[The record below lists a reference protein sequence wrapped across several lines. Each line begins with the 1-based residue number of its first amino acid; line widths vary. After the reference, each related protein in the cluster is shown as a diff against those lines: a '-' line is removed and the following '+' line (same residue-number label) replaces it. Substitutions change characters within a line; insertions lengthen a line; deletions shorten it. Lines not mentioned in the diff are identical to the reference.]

1 MDASKSTTNYGTSAA
16 LRVDGSPVV
25 RSYLTF
31 DVTGVSGAVT
41 SATLRIYANS
51 NQSVGFDV
59 YPVADTSWGETTIT
73 DANAPP
79 FGSTVLGS
87 SGKVTANSWTSVDV
101 TSAVNGNGL
110 VSFGLSTA
118 NSTALSLSSRTGAN
132 PPQLVIGWSG
142 GGSLATPTP
151 TPTPTPSPTP
161 TATPSPTPTA
171 TPSPTPTATP
181 SPTPTATPSPT
192 PTATSDPDSDADSDP
207 HADAHADADP
217 HADTD
222 ADPDSDPDP
231 DSDAD
236 IVARERHTDTRR
248 RQLRGRLEI
257 HD

>member
-142 GGSLATPTP
+142 LAVVGPAPALPNGPNPWLAAMFLLMPLLAPGLILLDEFPGRRALNGFSLR
-151 TPTPTPSPTP
+151 PSGP
-161 TATPSPTPTA
+161 
-171 TPSPTPTATP
+171 
-181 SPTPTATPSPT
+181 
-192 PTATSDPDSDADSDP
+192 
-207 HADAHADADP
+207 
-217 HADTD
+217 
-222 ADPDSDPDP
+222 
-231 DSDAD
+231 
-236 IVARERHTDTRR
+236 
-248 RQLRGRLEI
+248 GRLALARQALA
-257 HD
+257 HWMRTHRDRALSSRPD